1 MAQFVE
7 TVHHIVTFGRTG
19 AGKSWTGNQL
29 RAPGQPTFKEDDGD
43 ESCTTVISS
52 CRAFNNDLMSDVP
65 GYFDSKNRD
74 SIQQAN
80 FVDFLKGKSIRAII
94 FIYTDRADSFMESAA
109 NAFKQT
115 QLAKNL
121 IFVKNKLL
129 KPAGVEVDTYLDCTK
144 LSILANQSNV
154 DVLKHHI
161 ANMTPVTVTE
171 LIAPVSLF
179 KTPLEKTGE
188 EIKEEFVETRV
199 IPTKV
204 TLYKTIQVPVVKDRW
219 KGGWGH
225 MVGVK
230 ECYTVYE
237 ARTESYEEV
246 VDKPFQVYNKYQV
259 VYAKRFDDT
268 VDIYSKDLLE
278 VVTKEV
284 KA

>member
-1 MAQFVE
+1 MAQFVG
-7 TVHHIVTFGRTG
+7 TVHHVVTFGRTG

-29 RAPGQPTFKEDDGD
+29 RAPGQPMFKEDDGD
-43 ESCTTVISS
+43 ESCTTAISS
-52 CRAFNNDLMSDVP
+52 CKAFNNDLMSDAP
-65 GYFDSKNRD
+65 GYFDSENRD
-74 SIQQAN
+74 AIQQAN

-94 FIYTDRADSFMESAA
+94 FVYTDRADSFMKSAA
-109 NAFKQT
+109 NALKQS

-121 IFVKNKLL
+121 IFVKNKLVKHSQL
-129 KPAGVEVDTYLDCTK
+129 EVDTYLDCTK
-144 LSILANQSNV
+144 IGILLNQSNV
-154 DVLKHHI
+154 DVLKHHV

-204 TLYKTIQVPVVKDRW
+204 TLYKNIQVPVVKDRW

-225 MVGVK
+225 ILGVK
-230 ECYTVYE
+230 ESYTVYE
-237 ARTESYEEV
+237 PRTESYEEV

-259 VYAKRFDDT
+259 VFAKRFDDK